1 MARQKRCRI
10 CKREGFIHL
19 RYANLP
25 LCKEHF
31 LSRTRSVVQ
40 DTIKKFKMFSK
51 EQKVAVAVSGGKDSL
66 ALWHILSQLGY
77 KTEGIHIELGLG
89 EFSEV
94 SKKISEEFAE
104 KNGLKLH
111 VFSLKKELGSTIDEL
126 VKKSYEKPCS
136 ICGTVK
142 RYMLNKF
149 SYEIGCRVLATGHNL
164 DDESA
169 RLMGNILNWEEE
181 YLYRQY
187 PVLPEE
193 EGMVKKVKPLIFLSR
208 KELLK
213 YCEAEQIP
221 YVDVSCPH
229 SKGARSLVL
238 VDIMEMIE
246 DRYPATKLRFV
257 KGFYKIRERF
267 APAKKVELRRCVKC
281 GMLTASNKELCRF
294 CRIKERIEKDATAK
308 KA

>member
-10 CKREGFIHL
+10 CKKEGFIHL

-40 DTIKKFKMFSK
+40 DTIKKFRMFPRN
-51 EQKVAVAVSGGKDSL
+51 QQVLVAVSGGKDSL
-66 ALWHILSQLGY
+66 ALWHILVHLGY
-77 KTEGIHIELGLG
+77 KAEGIHIDLGLG
-89 EFSEV
+89 EFSAV
-94 SKKISEEFAE
+94 SKRISEEFAQ
-104 KNGLKLH
+104 KNGFKLH
-111 VFSLKKELGSTIDEL
+111 LFSLKEELGYTVEEI

-136 ICGTVK
+136 VCGTIK
-142 RYMLNKF
+142 RYLLNKLA
-149 SYEIGCRVLATGHNL
+149 YEMGFRVLATGHNL

-169 RLMGNILNWEEE
+169 RLLGNILNWEEE

-193 EGMVKKVKPLIFLSR
+193 ENMVKKVKPAVFLSR

-221 YVDVSCPH
+221 YVDISCPH
-229 SKGARSLVL
+229 SKGARSLALLDV
-238 VDIMEMIE
+238 MEMIE
-246 DRYPATKLRFV
+246 ERYPATKIRFV
-257 KGFYKIRERF
+257 RGFYRIREKF
-267 APAKKVELRRCVKC
+267 APSKKVELHRCSKC
-281 GMLTASNKELCRF
+281 GMLTASPKELCRF
-294 CRIKERIEKDATAK
+294 CRIEERMKRHESSQSS
-308 KA
+308 

>member
-51 EQKVAVAVSGGKDSL
+51 EQKVIVAVSGGKDSM
-66 ALWHILSQLGY
+66 ALWHILAQLDY
-77 KTEGIHIELGLG
+77 KVEGIHIDLGLR
-89 EFSEV
+89 EFSMI
-94 SKKISEEFAE
+94 SRKISEEFAE
-104 KNGLKLH
+104 THGLKLH
-111 VFSLKKELGSTIDEL
+111 VFSLKEELGSTIDEI

-136 ICGTVK
+136 VCGTIK
-142 RYMLNKF
+142 RYMLNRLT
-149 SYEIGCRVLATGHNL
+149 YEMGGSVLATGHNL

-193 EGMVKKVKPLIFLSR
+193 EGMVKKVKPVVFLTR

-213 YCEAEQIP
+213 YCEAEQIS

-229 SKGARSLVL
+229 SRGARSLVL
-238 VDIMEMIE
+238 LDIMEMIE
-246 DRYPATKLRFV
+246 DKYPATKLRFV
-257 KGFYKIRERF
+257 KGFYKIREKF
-267 APAKKVELRRCVKC
+267 APSKKVELHKCVKC
-281 GMLTASNKELCRF
+281 GMLTASNKDLCRF
-294 CRIKERIEKDATAK
+294 CRIKERMEKNEAIERT
-308 KA
+308 